1 VTASSSK
8 VEPRVMRMVPS
19 AGVRTNACMAAISPL
34 RDMADHDVG
43 CACSCVSRKS
53 LHRRSIYST
62 STFPLIMAN
71 AVQQPQSK
79 HKRSDSGLTFAL
91 QALLDRHEAYVKDS
105 QAEQA
110 RLSSYVACLENEKS
124 SLQDVNHRMVVENRE
139 LLQKLEGLNTT
150 FGESGKRVQE
160 LEALLQDCEQE
171 IRRLNGLT
179 RRTQELELKMLDV
192 ERECADITK
201 QFEDGKLETR
211 STIARWKES
220 ERKVRELEQEV
231 QKIEWS
237 ARIDREKHEEIV
249 ARMERD
255 RALERE
261 LGLSEGR
268 LKATAAVQNMQREG
282 PQKQVVSNFVR
293 DILQDNAK
301 LQAGIAELRELLQTS
316 NDEVQGLRE
325 QIMLHQ
331 PVEDESTPMPT
342 RQLSLHDELAYTQ
355 SLPKKV
361 QQEVH
366 VHHHYHTKLGAKKE
380 KLPIRKTPRAT
391 PRRKALMPSAF
402 TSSPSTSGR
411 STPVMR
417 PQRYV
422 TSPAVPLNM
431 PQAKDNR
438 WSMQSIA
445 TSSTYLSSM
454 ASSPRSYFDR
464 NSSIFDRVEREEE
477 SSRPTSPESFTIASP
492 MPFKPRVRPD
502 GRELSV
508 FEEESSDEVNLEP
521 MEPTIS
527 DDAPGLETTYAEP
540 MFTDSQDDTLS
551 HMVLTPKS
559 STNLHYPA
567 DQDLTPRASQP
578 SIPEPPAPPD
588 TSENG
593 NTLTDTSP
601 SSVAAIKQESP
612 PIMQDDQRSLEP
624 EPPQQLTHPSSSH
637 VPEIRPS
644 IRRSNSHDSLLSI
657 SGMDIHLAQHP
668 HSSSSA
674 LRLLGSASFS
684 ANKHHFAPKPT
695 TLRQPLTSA
704 SQPLASVTEYTAT
717 SRPGLD
723 NISAS
728 MQALSGIRKE
738 AQQTQTQNS
747 RGLIGSVG
755 GWVTSKWGRAPTG
768 MKSAADLRSVA
779 TVSTSSASTFS
790 RPSLITSHFATTPT
804 LQVVKSSDAS
814 TLSAGTSSTVKS
826 NGTAA
831 KRSVSSNALSIPT
844 PSSDETSSTDSMSG
858 SLGAGTFFGRP
869 PGINQSGPIPGFAAA
884 VAAKRV
890 PTTVT
895 PTVDVG
901 GLTESL
907 TE

>member
-1 VTASSSK
+1 
-8 VEPRVMRMVPS
+8 MQCCC
-19 AGVRTNACMAAISPL
+19 G
-34 RDMADHDVG
+34 
-43 CACSCVSRKS
+43 
-53 LHRRSIYST
+53 
-62 STFPLIMAN
+62 
-71 AVQQPQSK
+71 
-79 HKRSDSGLTFAL
+79 RSDCAYLENNNAALGGLERDLETAARL
-91 QALLDRHEAYVKDS
+91 GQALLDRHEAYVKDS

-192 ERECADITK
+192 EKECADITK

-237 ARIDREKHEEIV
+237 ARVDREKHEEIV

-293 DILQDNAK
+293 DILQDNAN

-342 RQLSLHDELAYTQ
+342 RQLSLHDELASSQ

-422 TSPAVPLNM
+422 TSPAVPLSM

-438 WSMQSIA
+438 WSMQSVA
-445 TSSTYLSSM
+445 TNSTYLSSM

-508 FEEESSDEVNLEP
+508 FEEESSDEVDLEP

-588 TSENG
+588 TSQNG

-704 SQPLASVTEYTAT
+704 SQPLASVTQYTAT

-790 RPSLITSHFATTPT
+790 RPSLTTSHFATTPT

-826 NGTAA
+826 NDTAG

-869 PGINQSGPIPGFAAA
+869 PGINQLGPIPGFAAA

-907 TE
+907 AE